1 VPGMGYLSGEWRAAD
16 PTMSAPAALI
26 LKAAAVRA

>member
-1 VPGMGYLSGEWRAAD
+1 MGYLSGGQRAAG
-16 PTMSAPAALI
+16 PTMSALAALI